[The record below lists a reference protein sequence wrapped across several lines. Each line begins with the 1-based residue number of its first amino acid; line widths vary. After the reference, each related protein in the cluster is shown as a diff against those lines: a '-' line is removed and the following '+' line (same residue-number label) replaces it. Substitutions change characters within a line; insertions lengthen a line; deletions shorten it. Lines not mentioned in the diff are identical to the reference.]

1 MLIVDRL
8 IVGGIKFVLDKVAQA
23 VEEQLNDESVLH
35 QELLEAQLRLEV
47 GDISAKDFAQVESD
61 VLARLREI
69 QARKRG
75 GENAPIALEGRHAQ
89 VEASFDADEEH

>member
-35 QELLEAQLRLEV
+35 HELLEAQLRLEV
-47 GDISAKDFAQVESD
+47 GDISAEEFEKVEND

-75 GENAPIALEGRHAQ
+75 GDDAIALEGRRAQ